1 MKCRGCGKTNLKT
14 FLDLGKIPL
23 VDKFKSKRELAQKEK
38 HFPLTVCI
46 CISCKFVQLGYILP
60 PKSMFNS
67 KYAYESSTTQ
77 FRTEVYFDMA
87 KDLCKRFKLKPNS
100 LVVDIGSN
108 IGLLLK
114 GFKKQKMKVL
124 GVDPSSNIAK
134 MAIDSGI
141 ETLIKFF
148 NSNVAS
154 KIVKKYGSASII
166 TATNVFAHVDDLN
179 SFMKSCKILLK
190 EDGVFV
196 FQSPYLYHLIKNN
209 EFDTI
214 YHEHVSY
221 LSITPLIPFFKKFD
235 LEIFDINE
243 NKIDGGSIRCYIGR
257 KGIHPISSKIQK
269 YVNLEKKSGV
279 HTMKKLNEFSLKVKK
294 QKKEVVSLLKKLK
307 QENKRIVVV
316 SAPAKGTVLLNYCG
330 INEKIIDYATEKS
343 SIKIGKYMPGTKIE
357 VVHDDFLNE
366 DSPDYALLL
375 AWNFADEI
383 MDNLKNFKKKGGKF
397 IIPIPRLKII

>member
-1 MKCRGCGKTNLKT
+1 MKCRGCGNTNLKT

-23 VDKFKSKRELAQKEK
+23 VDRFKSKQELSKKENF
-38 HFPLTVCI
+38 FPLNVCI
-46 CISCKFVQLGYILP
+46 CSSCKFVQLGYVLP
-60 PKSMFNS
+60 PKAMFNS

-108 IGLLLK
+108 IGVLLR

-124 GVDPSSNIAK
+124 GIDPSSNIAK
-134 MAIDSGI
+134 MAINSGI
-141 ETLIKFF
+141 DTLIKFF
-148 NSNVAS
+148 NPKLAS
-154 KIVKKYGSASII
+154 KIVKKHGTASII

-179 SFMKSCKILLK
+179 SFMKGCKILLK

-221 LSITPLIPFFKKFD
+221 LSITPLLPFFEKFG
-235 LEIFDINE
+235 LEIFDIDE
-243 NKIDGGSIRCYIGR
+243 NKIDGGSIRCYIGK
-257 KGIHPISSKIQK
+257 KGLRPISLKIQK
-269 YVNLEKKSGV
+269 YINLEKKSGI
-279 HTMKKLNEFSLKVKK
+279 HTMKRLNKFSVEVKK
-294 QKKEVVSLLKKLK
+294 QKKELVSLLKKIK
-307 QENKRIVVV
+307 QENKRIIVI

-330 INEKIIDYATEKS
+330 INENIIDYATEKS
-343 SIKIGKYMPGTKIE
+343 SIKIGKYMPGTKIP
-357 VVHDDFLNE
+357 VVHDNFLDNDF
-366 DSPDYALLL
+366 PDYALLL
-375 AWNFADEI
+375 AWNFAGEI
-383 MDNLKNFKKKGGKF
+383 MNNVKNFKKKGGKF
-397 IIPIPRLKII
+397 IVPIPHLRIV